1 MHCPGS
7 VKKKYK
13 VFATSL
19 QWVVLVVVEGVRGG
33 GVVFAIGEGG
43 ALPRQCEEQVPADE

>member
-19 QWVVLVVVEGVRGG
+19 QWVVLVVVEGGG
-33 GVVFAIGEGG
+33 GAVFVIGEGG